1 MKENLLIIYVVVLE
15 FINTLM
21 DIDMKD
27 YGEMINV
34 MDLGRNFG
42 QMVVVI
48 KENIVMVK
56 NMERVNIYGQ
66 MEIFMMENGVKIK

>member
-34 MDLGRNFG
+34 MDLERNFG